1 MHTFLMGVAGAL
13 LVAVVF
19 GFGQQVLDETTPQAF
34 YTDDTVPS
42 AEATE
47 H

>member
-1 MHTFLMGVAGAL
+1 MHTFLTGVACAL

-34 YTDDTVPS
+34 YTDNTVPP
-42 AEATE
+42 AEAAE
-47 H
+47 D